1 MKSKLTALHINII
14 GIVSALVIAAIL
26 FFAMIKPKN
35 EEIETTKAAV
45 ATAEGA
51 GGTPTQVS
59 QKKTE
64 LKRTEDEAVQTKARW
79 TVNEEKYMDNPTAIN
94 FGTTEN
100 LPMTYY
106 NYMTTLPATIGRWVG
121 AWYDAQRPR
130 GVSRYPGVEFPVEA
144 FPANPNAISEIKYL
158 RFPQQGVWPV
168 ALECK
173 DFNAAMEHLTKF
185 NGMRKH
191 GMPVVNNVALAGQSP
206 NLQLTYDL
214 TLYVIPKPLAPA
226 PDPRISSTPPG
237 GTGTAPGGMGG
248 MGGGSM
254 GSMMGMG
261 GGMSSGSMG
270 MAPSAPASGGGTPLS
285 STGGRRGRD
294 AMSGDE

>member
-45 ATAEGA
+45 AAAEGA
-51 GGTPTQVS
+51 GGTPTQVTQKKS
-59 QKKTE
+59 ELKKTE
-64 LKRTEDEAVQTKARW
+64 TEAAQTKARW
-79 TVNEEKYMDNPTAIN
+79 AVNEEKYMDNRAIN
-94 FGTTEN
+94 FGTTET
-100 LPMTYY
+100 LPITYY
-106 NYMTTLPATIGRWVG
+106 NYITTLPTVIGRWVG
-121 AWYDAQRPR
+121 AWYEAQRPR

-144 FPANPNAISEIKYL
+144 FPANPNAISEIKFL
-158 RFPQQGVWPV
+158 RFPQQGAWPV

-173 DFNAAMEHLTKF
+173 SFEAAMEHLTKF

-191 GMPVVNNVALAGQSP
+191 GMPVVNNVALQGQSP

-214 TLYVIPKPLAPA
+214 TLYVIPKPVAPA
-226 PDPRISSTPPG
+226 PNPRISSTPPNAG
-237 GTGTAPGGMGG
+237 GAAPGGG
-248 MGGGSM
+248 MGMGMGGSM
-254 GSMMGMG
+254 GSMMG
-261 GGMSSGSMG
+261 GSMG
-270 MAPSAPASGGGTPLS
+270 MGGGSMGAAPPPTGGGTPLS
-285 STGGRRGRD
+285 STGGRRGKD